1 MNRLIISSSAVVIL
15 AFAHQSL
22 SQQPLMEPEMALY
35 NFNELEPRGREGF
48 SAHW

>member
-1 MNRLIISSSAVVIL
+1 MIRLITTSSAVIIL
-15 AFAHQSL
+15 TFAHQSL

-35 NFNELEPRGREGF
+35 NFSEPEPRGREGF